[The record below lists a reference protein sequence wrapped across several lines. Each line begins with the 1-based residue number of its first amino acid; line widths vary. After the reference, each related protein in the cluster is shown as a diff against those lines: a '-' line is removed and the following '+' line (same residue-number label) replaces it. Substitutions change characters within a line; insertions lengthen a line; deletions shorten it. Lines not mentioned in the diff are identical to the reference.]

1 MQPLRQS
8 TARTFPSHISTA
20 ASRIARIIVEPV
32 GAPEALYNKDHGAS
46 QEYMTRIKKEKGL
59 PMACPNCGQPTI
71 EGAKF
76 CASCGSPLTQTTAA
90 APQAPAAP
98 ESDDGTMLS
107 SAPHMAPAPQ
117 MPTAAVP
124 LPNSAAPAAPQ
135 TTVPQPTTP
144 QPAAQAQPTAQAQ
157 ATQTVAPQAAPT
169 QQFQYAP
176 SPAPQ
181 PAAAPQPSQ
190 PTQQIARPAA
200 DPTITALTT
209 PQSMK
214 TMGASLGIG
223 LGASVVFALLAS
235 IVFFMGNAA
244 ASNGLTSIPGFS
256 DTASFLGNNGVSGS
270 GPNFFQILFTVMTLG
285 VGGSLNL
292 KTSSQ
297 GFSLSNLGI
306 DASHVSVTLPVGLP
320 GVALAIGAAFGAYML
335 ARRFA
340 LRFKWTGVI
349 SSLIVGVLASL
360 VLLVFAAIFPVT
372 VGGSYSDYSA
382 SASLSGVSFRTFC
395 MTFLLS
401 AAGALAGYALAQYA
415 GDSGNVF
422 SAAWRWAH
430 RARGFVRT
438 LVESFAI
445 YGVLFLVLGLVAT
458 IAMSAANHLGA
469 GGLLLVPLLFPAL
482 PLMLI
487 SLSSFG
493 GIAFSTSS
501 YSVHTITLFNVSSLS
516 QYGWILWI
524 CFVLF
529 LLATFYIALREI
541 ARNMYDPYYAGW
553 QHTWKAPVA
562 VMAFWLAAEF
572 LFTYFAAGYASS
584 SMSMTAPMWYFLVA
598 GIWAFL
604 IEVITMTFG
613 PTLVASLP
621 GMWRIVVGGTVQQT
635 PQNVVDYVK
644 SCDPSYGMKKT
655 SATASATTATATMP
669 TASAAA
675 QPANPTTPAAPG
687 AGQPLDPKTKK
698 TILISGIVIGALIV
712 LGIVYGVLNST
723 VFSAKSVAQSYLTA
737 IADGKYGKANGIADP
752 QVDKDQL
759 KLLSDTVAKAD
770 NATIANP
777 HIDSVKTVEG
787 VAKVNVTY
795 SLNGKNVNDSLTIN
809 KDGSKFLLFP
819 NWKISSPLLKTI
831 TVSVPNAVESLSVNG
846 VDVTAK
852 NAEKSDSSTWTLRV
866 YPGSYKV
873 SIGKSGY
880 VTSGITMVR
889 TNADSDAADLKIM
902 PTAKLK
908 EDLSKAVNAKLDECA
923 KSTDYAP
930 EGCPFGF
937 DLYDEDYYR
946 NFAWSIS
953 VYPKLSDID
962 LDYGTFSTRQGKAKC
977 TYEEK
982 NFDDSWESQDD
993 STHFTVNG
1001 SFSIRD
1007 GKLSVTI
1014 DDED

>member
-1 MQPLRQS
+1 
-8 TARTFPSHISTA
+8 
-20 ASRIARIIVEPV
+20 
-32 GAPEALYNKDHGAS
+32 
-46 QEYMTRIKKEKGL
+46 
-59 PMACPNCGQPTI
+59 MACPNCGQPTI

-90 APQAPAAP
+90 APQA
-98 ESDDGTMLS
+98 
-107 SAPHMAPAPQ
+107 
-117 MPTAAVP
+117 
-124 LPNSAAPAAPQ
+124 
-135 TTVPQPTTP
+135 
-144 QPAAQAQPTAQAQ
+144 
-157 ATQTVAPQAAPT
+157 VAPQAAPT

-244 ASNGLTSIPGFS
+244 ASNGLAGIPGFS

-349 SSLIVGVLASL
+349 SSLIVGVLSGL

-395 MTFLLS
+395 MAFLLS

-469 GGLLLVPLLFPAL
+469 VGLLLVPLLFPAL

-562 VMAFWLAAEF
+562 VMVFWLAAEF

-604 IEVITMTFG
+604 IEVAAMTFG

-621 GMWRIVVGGTVQQT
+621 GMWRIIVGGTVQQT

-675 QPANPTTPAAPG
+675 QPANPTTPAAPAASVPQPATPAAPMPAPTAPTATPVSQAVPQPVAPTSMPNTTTGNTATGNTATGAVPLPQSPAGAASMPVVAPG

-737 IADGKYGKANGIADP
+737 IADGKYDKANDIADP

-852 NAEKSDSSTWTLRV
+852 NAEKSDSGTWTLRV

>member
-1 MQPLRQS
+1 
-8 TARTFPSHISTA
+8 
-20 ASRIARIIVEPV
+20 
-32 GAPEALYNKDHGAS
+32 
-46 QEYMTRIKKEKGL
+46 MTRIKKEKGL

-76 CASCGSPLTQTTAA
+76 CASCGSPLIQTTAA

-244 ASNGLTSIPGFS
+244 ASNGLAGIPGFS

-349 SSLIVGVLASL
+349 SSLIVGVLSGL

-395 MTFLLS
+395 MAFLLS
-401 AAGALAGYALAQYA
+401 TAGALAGYALAQYA

-516 QYGWILWI
+516 HYGWIL
-524 CFVLF
+524 
-529 LLATFYIALREI
+529 
-541 ARNMYDPYYAGW
+541 
-553 QHTWKAPVA
+553 
-562 VMAFWLAAEF
+562 
-572 LFTYFAAGYASS
+572 
-584 SMSMTAPMWYFLVA
+584 
-598 GIWAFL
+598 
-604 IEVITMTFG
+604 
-613 PTLVASLP
+613 
-621 GMWRIVVGGTVQQT
+621 
-635 PQNVVDYVK
+635 
-644 SCDPSYGMKKT
+644 
-655 SATASATTATATMP
+655 
-669 TASAAA
+669 
-675 QPANPTTPAAPG
+675 
-687 AGQPLDPKTKK
+687 
-698 TILISGIVIGALIV
+698 
-712 LGIVYGVLNST
+712 
-723 VFSAKSVAQSYLTA
+723 
-737 IADGKYGKANGIADP
+737 
-752 QVDKDQL
+752 
-759 KLLSDTVAKAD
+759 
-770 NATIANP
+770 
-777 HIDSVKTVEG
+777 
-787 VAKVNVTY
+787 
-795 SLNGKNVNDSLTIN
+795 
-809 KDGSKFLLFP
+809 
-819 NWKISSPLLKTI
+819 
-831 TVSVPNAVESLSVNG
+831 
-846 VDVTAK
+846 
-852 NAEKSDSSTWTLRV
+852 
-866 YPGSYKV
+866 
-873 SIGKSGY
+873 
-880 VTSGITMVR
+880 
-889 TNADSDAADLKIM
+889 
-902 PTAKLK
+902 
-908 EDLSKAVNAKLDECA
+908 
-923 KSTDYAP
+923 
-930 EGCPFGF
+930 
-937 DLYDEDYYR
+937 
-946 NFAWSIS
+946 
-953 VYPKLSDID
+953 
-962 LDYGTFSTRQGKAKC
+962 
-977 TYEEK
+977 
-982 NFDDSWESQDD
+982 
-993 STHFTVNG
+993 
-1001 SFSIRD
+1001 
-1007 GKLSVTI
+1007 
-1014 DDED
+1014 